1 MGIFNLD
8 KMEQVLIMPPQ
19 FGGAIA
25 LSITKILDST
35 FAVGT
40 NKGVYI
46 MDIAK
51 KDNNPTIMMKGKDV
65 SSVKLIKNGNI
76 ICGSIDGYYM
86 INIEKKEE
94 KLLTGHRQR
103 V

>member
-19 FGGAIA
+19 FGGNHAN
-25 LSITKILDST
+25 SITKILNST

-40 NKGVYI
+40 SNGVYI

-51 KDNNPTIMMKGKDV
+51 KDSNPTIMMQGKCV
-65 SSVKLIKNGNI
+65 YSVKLIKNGNI
-76 ICGSIDGYYM
+76 ICGSGDG
-86 INIEKKEE
+86 
-94 KLLTGHRQR
+94 
-103 V
+103 